1 MWVDLIMVSVEGLN
15 RKNRKRMKSHEEG
28 WILLAEGLQT

>member
-1 MWVDLIMVSVEGLN
+1 MDLIMVSVEGLN
-15 RKNRKRMKSHEEG
+15 RKNRKRMMSLEEG